1 MIASFPYQFAWI
13 LIPWPSVA
21 ASFEKRRE
29 FFVRKLVFIH
39 AGVTFGDAIISEKL
53 NQNDVITLLVDLGSD
68 AVFVGKMLVGRFSE
82 EIGDLAFAIA
92 EGREHL
98 AAQGDNQRGC

>member
-53 NQNDVITLLVDLGSD
+53 NQNDVITFLVDVGSD
-68 AVFVGKMLVGRFSE
+68 AVFVGRMLVGRFSE
-82 EIGDLAFAIA
+82 KIGDLAFAIA
-92 EGREHL
+92 EGRQNSGAYSDAEY
-98 AAQGDNQRGC
+98 